1 MPAEQVQKRAYVRMK
16 LADEPGAMGEVMNV
30 LGAHD
35 INVASVI
42 QPEQHPSGS
51 VPVIILTEKAREVDF
66 VKAMQEIEQLDCC
79 ADRPIRMRLEDFE
92 DESS

>member
-1 MPAEQVQKRAYVRMK
+1 MK
-16 LADEPGAMGEVMNV
+16 A
-30 LGAHD
+30 LGAHH

-66 VKAMQEIEQLDCC
+66 VKAY
-79 ADRPIRMRLEDFE
+79 ARN
-92 DESS
+92 